1 MEERVGAAEANY
13 SKLST
18 ICKEGKIGSFLFTK
32 KVELFLMAR
41 SGDKK
46 GESESAKVTVN
57 KKNEVVS
64 WRHPGGK
71 FLRLGPESCSDSELL
86 AILIGAGVPGKSA
99 EQIAN
104 EILTTYQSY
113 RGLANQPFEKLAKIK
128 GLKEIKIVRLA
139 AAFEIARRIVKEV
152 LKQHEQ
158 ISRSF

>member
-1 MEERVGAAEANY
+1 
-13 SKLST
+13 
-18 ICKEGKIGSFLFTK
+18 
-32 KVELFLMAR
+32 MAR

-46 GESESAKVTVN
+46 GESEGAKVTVN